1 MKVVIYG
8 AGEVGTHLTKLLSY
22 ENHDVIL
29 LDEDE
34 EQLNEIA
41 SHFDI
46 LTIVGSGTSIEDLRR
61 AQVANSDLFIAVPPY
76 EETSLLSAMLAD
88 KLGAKKTFARINN
101 FEYLSP
107 DNRQYFKQMGVDEL
121 IFPEKLGAQEIV
133 QSLKHVGI
141 RQMFDF
147 GQNSLYLFAIKIR
160 ENAPIINK
168 KLTEISALHKT
179 NDYFIVAIVR
189 NGKTI
194 IPHGNEIIKHN
205 DLAYITLTPNGYK
218 QVLHDTG
225 KTSHEVKNVIILG
238 GSRIGIKVAQ
248 DIEQNYN
255 VKIVEINKEKS
266 NHLAEILEN
275 TLIINGDGRDLEL
288 LKEEGI
294 TKTDAFIAVTGNSE
308 INILACQLAKKMG
321 VPKTVAEV
329 ENMDYI
335 DLAENIGIGTII
347 NKKLIAVEHIYR
359 YTLKAQ
365 VSNVKCLTATDADVL
380 ELIARENSK
389 ITKTNI
395 DKLNLPEDVNI
406 GGVIRDRK
414 AFIPTGETQIMANDK
429 VVIFVTPTGVKKIE
443 KLFS

>member
-46 LTIVGSGTSIEDLRR
+46 LTIVGSGTSIEDLRK
-61 AQVANSDLFIAVPPY
+61 AQVAYSDLFIAVPPY
-76 EETSLLSAMLAD
+76 EEASLLSAMLAD

-101 FEYLSP
+101 FEYLSSE
-107 DNRQYFKQMGVDEL
+107 NRQYFKQMGVDEL

-168 KLTEISALHKT
+168 KLTEISAQHKE
-179 NDYFIVAIVR
+179 NNYFIVAIVR

-194 IPHGNEIIKHN
+194 IPHGNETIKHN

-365 VSNVKCLTATDADVL
+365 VSNVKCLTTTDADVL

-406 GGVIRDRK
+406 GGVIRAGK
-414 AFIPTGETQIMANDK
+414 AFIPTGGTQIMANDK

>member
-46 LTIVGSGTSIEDLRR
+46 LTIVGSGTSIEDLRK
-61 AQVANSDLFIAVPPY
+61 AQVAYSDLFIAVPPY
-76 EETSLLSAMLAD
+76 EEASLLSAMLAD

-101 FEYLSP
+101 FEYLSSE
-107 DNRQYFKQMGVDEL
+107 NRQYFKQMGVDEL

-168 KLTEISALHKT
+168 KLTEISAQHKE
-179 NDYFIVAIVR
+179 NNYFIVAIVR

-194 IPHGNEIIKHN
+194 IPHGNETIKHN

-294 TKTDAFIAVTGNSE
+294 AKTDAFIAVTGNSE

-365 VSNVKCLTATDADVL
+365 VSNVKCLTTTDADVL

-406 GGVIRDRK
+406 GGVIRAGK
-414 AFIPTGETQIMANDK
+414 AFIPTGGTQIMANDK

>member
-34 EQLNEIA
+34 EQLNEIE

-46 LTIVGSGTSIEDLRR
+46 LTIVGSGTSIEDLRK
-61 AQVANSDLFIAVPPY
+61 AQVAYSDLFIAVPPY
-76 EETSLLSAMLAD
+76 EEASLLSAMLAD

-101 FEYLSP
+101 FEYLSSE
-107 DNRQYFKQMGVDEL
+107 NRQYFKQMGVDEL

-168 KLTEISALHKT
+168 KLTEISAQHKE
-179 NDYFIVAIVR
+179 NNYFIVAIVR

-194 IPHGNEIIKHN
+194 IPHGNETIKHN

-225 KTSHEVKNVIILG
+225 KTSYEVKNVIILG

-365 VSNVKCLTATDADVL
+365 VSNVKCLTTTDADVL

-406 GGVIRDRK
+406 GGVIRAGK
-414 AFIPTGETQIMANDK
+414 AFIPTGGTQIMANDK

>member
-34 EQLNEIA
+34 EQLNEIE

-46 LTIVGSGTSIEDLRR
+46 LTIVGSGTSIEDLRK
-61 AQVANSDLFIAVPPY
+61 AQVAYSDLFIAVPPY
-76 EETSLLSAMLAD
+76 EEASLLSAMLAD
-88 KLGAKKTFARINN
+88 KLGSKKTFARINN
-101 FEYLSP
+101 FEYLSSE
-107 DNRQYFKQMGVDEL
+107 NRQYFKQMGVDEL

-168 KLTEISALHKT
+168 KLTEISAQHKE
-179 NDYFIVAIVR
+179 NNYFIVAIVR

-194 IPHGNEIIKHN
+194 IPHGNETIKHN

-225 KTSHEVKNVIILG
+225 KTSYEVKNVIILG

-365 VSNVKCLTATDADVL
+365 VSNVKCLTTTDADVL

-395 DKLNLPEDVNI
+395 DKLNLPEDVNV
-406 GGVIRDRK
+406 GGVIRDGK

>member
-1 MKVVIYG
+1 
-8 AGEVGTHLTKLLSY
+8 
-22 ENHDVIL
+22 
-29 LDEDE
+29 
-34 EQLNEIA
+34 
-41 SHFDI
+41 
-46 LTIVGSGTSIEDLRR
+46 
-61 AQVANSDLFIAVPPY
+61 
-76 EETSLLSAMLAD
+76 
-88 KLGAKKTFARINN
+88 
-101 FEYLSP
+101 
-107 DNRQYFKQMGVDEL
+107 
-121 IFPEKLGAQEIV
+121 
-133 QSLKHVGI
+133 
-141 RQMFDF
+141 MFDF

-168 KLTEISALHKT
+168 KLTEISAQHKE
-179 NDYFIVAIVR
+179 NNYFIVAIVR

-194 IPHGNEIIKHN
+194 IPHGNETIKHN

-294 TKTDAFIAVTGNSE
+294 AKTDAFIAVTGNSE

-365 VSNVKCLTATDADVL
+365 VSNVKCLTTTDADVL

-406 GGVIRDRK
+406 GGVIRAGK
-414 AFIPTGETQIMANDK
+414 AFIPTGGTQIMANDK